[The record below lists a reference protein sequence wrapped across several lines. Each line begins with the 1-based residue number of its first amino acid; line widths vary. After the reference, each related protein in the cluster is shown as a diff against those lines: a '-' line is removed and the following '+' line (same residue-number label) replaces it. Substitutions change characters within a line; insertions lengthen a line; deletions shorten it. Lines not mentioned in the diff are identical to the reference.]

1 MGPRLLYCVALGLLG
16 AGPMG
21 AMVTQNPRY
30 QLTRRG
36 TPVNLSCFQNMNHD
50 AMYWYQQKPSQAPK
64 LLFYYYDE
72 GLNSEKDTSDN
83 FKGSRPNPSFCSL
96 GIRSPDLGDSA
107 VYLCASSSRGGASSQ
122 NTQHFG
128 PGTWLTVLEDLQ
140 QVRPPKVAVFEPSE
154 AEISRTQKATLV
166 CLATGFYPDHV
177 ELSWWVNGK
186 QVQSGVSTD
195 LQPYRE
201 DPSRNDSSYCLSS
214 RLRVTA
220 AFWHNPR
227 NHFRCQVQFYGL
239 TEDDEWEYNWTKPIT
254 QNISAEAWGKA
265 DCGFSSASYQQGV
278 LSATLLYEILLGKA
292 ALYAVL
298 VSALVLMATVKRKGA

>member
-16 AGPMG
+16 A
-21 AMVTQNPRY
+21 
-30 QLTRRG
+30 
-36 TPVNLSCFQNMNHD
+36 
-50 AMYWYQQKPSQAPK
+50 
-64 LLFYYYDE
+64 
-72 GLNSEKDTSDN
+72 
-83 FKGSRPNPSFCSL
+83 
-96 GIRSPDLGDSA
+96 DLGDSA
-107 VYLCASSSRGGASSQ
+107 VYLCASGTGTGDANTEVFFGG
-122 NTQHFG
+122 
-128 PGTWLTVLEDLQ
+128 GTRLTVVEDLQ

-227 NHFRCQVQFYGL
+227 NHFRYQVQFYGL